1 MIFSQVKYD
10 RHSAASGVQNLHSYL
25 VLVTCSSHL
34 PLTYVWLQELSYNS
48 LLPSKWHGTISMK
61 HSQWWWFMMH
71 AVESFRLGPFKICQD
86 LFPISILCGF
96 LYQVT
101 YCVSGMLEKN
111 RDTLSQ
117 NILECLQHSES
128 GMIYELFSSHFSEY
142 GALVV
147 R

>member
-1 MIFSQVKYD
+1 
-10 RHSAASGVQNLHSYL
+10 
-25 VLVTCSSHL
+25 
-34 PLTYVWLQELSYNS
+34 
-48 LLPSKWHGTISMK
+48 
-61 HSQWWWFMMH
+61 MH

-96 LYQVT
+96 LFQVT

-128 GMIYELFSSHFSEY
+128 GMIYELFSSHFSEN

-147 R
+147 RYVITVLTLFLFFLLLLFSVYITNIVIRLWNTFDNVQCSVCEQNC